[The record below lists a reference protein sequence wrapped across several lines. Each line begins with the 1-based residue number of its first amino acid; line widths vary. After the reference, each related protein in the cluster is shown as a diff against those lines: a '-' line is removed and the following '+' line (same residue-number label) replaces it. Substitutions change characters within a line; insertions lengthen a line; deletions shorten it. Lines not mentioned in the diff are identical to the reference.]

1 MPWSSRRSPNKCA
14 LQDGPGDAAVAALGH
29 ASETPERL
37 WNLAMAM
44 TTAEEVASLAASAR
58 LAQVSPLII
67 VDRRCSFE
75 MRLCCA

>member
-1 MPWSSRRSPNKCA
+1 M
-14 LQDGPGDAAVAALGH
+14 AALGH

-58 LAQVSPLII
+58 LAQVSSSIRTAMTLVIGELQLQ
-67 VDRRCSFE
+67 DGFA
-75 MRLCCA
+75 L